1 MNDDVLLRAYN
12 IGKRVA
18 DEEMS
23 KVAFLGAITS
33 GAKFLTGMGHL
44 GAKGST
50 LAKLTSPHNV
60 GVPLSFGVLGAVT
73 ADEGHKTEGFL
84 KGLAGG
90 VAWNVASPFG
100 STLGRR
106 LLAPAF
112 KGNNTMGVMRGIGF
126 DNRASQLMSTSQ
138 RLNKPW
144 HGAVE
149 RRLSRG
155 VAGKSEIAKVKQVFS
170 GLDDL
175 PMSPELAA
183 QKKKIEQLLNMG
195 SLGPQQQVELH
206 KLYSQFTS
214 SLYQQG
220 FKSGTGGQRAML
232 KGLRFSKGLGGAV
245 GGMAAGMGA
254 GHMVEGALDAA
265 PASAFDAT
273 GGH

>member
-1 MNDDVLLRAYN
+1 MSSQDLQRAYYA
-12 IGKRVA
+12 GKA
-18 DEEMS
+18 LATEEMT
-23 KVAFLGAITS
+23 KEAFLGAITS
-33 GAKFLTGMGHL
+33 GAKFLAGMGHL

-50 LAKLTSPHNV
+50 LAKLTSAHNV
-60 GVPLSFGVLGAVT
+60 GMPLGFGVLGAVT

-100 STLGRR
+100 AALGRR

-112 KGNNTMGVMRGIGF
+112 KGNNTMGIMRGLGF

-144 HGAVE
+144 HGRIE

-155 VAGKSEIAKVKQVFS
+155 VAGKSEISKVKEVFT
-170 GLDDL
+170 GLDEL
-175 PMSPELAA
+175 PLSPELLS
-183 QKKKIEQLLNMG
+183 QKKKIDQLLKAG
-195 SLGPQQQVELH
+195 TLTPQQQVELH
-206 KLYSQFTS
+206 KMYSQFTS

-220 FKSGTGGQRAML
+220 FKTGTGGQRAML

-254 GHMVEGALDAA
+254 SHLAEGVFNTA